1 MKKYLAIYIY
11 YIFYL
16 YINVI
21 IYGGEIG
28 LIGFANLLFLNTSE
42 ISSSSSGQFNFQ
54 YIIGFYF
61 LFNIFIYILLSN
73 LNESV
78 SFLNMVVYRREKEK
92 TILNIL
98 KNNIKKVLLL
108 LFNFSI
114 ILFSSYLI
122 FANKS
127 IFIFNVSDF
136 STIFIYLLRYFTI
149 LLFFATIHYYYSLI
163 GKFSKVNFMLLFIY
177 LILILADIIFGV
189 HLVTFS
195 ANLMSEIIYLLMFIS
210 IFIFSYL
217 AMLNNFKRKG
227 DIL

>member
-108 LFNFSI
+108 LLNFSI

-127 IFIFNVSDF
+127 IFFFNVSDF

-195 ANLMSEIIYLLMFIS
+195 ANLMSEIIYSLMFIS
-210 IFIFSYL
+210 IFTFSYFT
-217 AMLNNFKRKG
+217 MLKNFKRKG